1 MNAKRLATFIAV
13 MLFFSMPIF
22 AAGNLAVSRSS
33 LTTPAYINTGSNALM
48 NITLNATVG
57 NVSITGI
64 VINLT
69 GSAAMSNFSSF
80 LIYNDSDNNGIVGVS
95 EALLGSN
102 ASFNATTNSTVV
114 NLSIS
119 ITANTERYI
128 LLVLNVSSLATLRT
142 NVSINITSNASITT
156 GGSDNIT
163 IPGSYIN
170 TTLAQIHSVHA
181 NATITPRFVD
191 TSVPNQTFV
200 YEIKPTGAEAISNI
214 TINLPGGY
222 TYVNNTLDVERN
234 GVNLTTTDYTNSTN
248 SNMINITFTLP
259 RTETHKIYFKANT
272 SSTPVNST
280 AFTSTI
286 SGSNLSNVAAD
297 PSNLTVN
304 VTIKQ
309 LINVMNVNAIK
320 SSALINGTDYWDFNF
335 TLNITATT
343 YGLIHFRMDTWN
355 NTAGQTIS
363 LTNQT
368 EISNSTFYYAT
379 FRQNDVNAVNV
390 TTYYNYTRGVSLAAT
405 ENNLYYMALRMIIP
419 SGTPVSS
426 SWWTTYSLL
435 FRSSP

>member
-1 MNAKRLATFIAV
+1 MSKYGHMVTFIAV

-22 AAGNLAVSRSS
+22 AAGNLTVSRSS
-33 LTTPAYINTGSNALM
+33 LLTPAYINTGSNALM

-69 GSAAMSNFSSF
+69 GSSTVSNFSTF
-80 LIYNDSDNNGIVGVS
+80 LIYNDSDNNGAVGVS

-102 ASFNATTNSTVV
+102 ATFNATTNSTVV

-119 ITANTERYI
+119 VPANTERHL

-142 NVSINITSNASITT
+142 NVSINITSNTSITT

-163 IPGSYIN
+163 IPGGYIN
-170 TTLAQIHSVHA
+170 TTLAQIQSVHA

-200 YEIKPTGAEAISNI
+200 YEIKPTGVEAISNI
-214 TINLPGGY
+214 TINLPAGY
-222 TYVNNTLDVERN
+222 ALRWLESIERAGSN
-234 GVNLTTTDYTNSTN
+234 DTSLSANSTN
-248 SNMINITFTLP
+248 SSIINITINTP
-259 RTETHKIYFKANT
+259 TTNTVRVYFKANT
-272 SSTPVNST
+272 SANPVNSS
-280 AFTSTI
+280 AFSSIIT
-286 SGSNLSNVAAD
+286 GSNLTNVAAD

-304 VTIKQ
+304 VTTRQ
-309 LINVMNVNAIK
+309 LINVTNVNAIK
-320 SSALINGTDYWDFNF
+320 TSALINGTDYWDFNF

-343 YGLIHFRMDTWN
+343 SGLIHFRMDAWN

-368 EISNSTFYYAT
+368 EISSSTFYYAT
-379 FRQNDVNAVNV
+379 FRQNDANMMNV
-390 TTYYNYTRGVSLAAT
+390 TTYYNYTRGISLSAT
-405 ENNLYYMALRMIIP
+405 ENTLYYMALRMVIP